1 MTSRTII
8 TGIPSTVKK
17 SVGVLFFIGCITN
30 AIPLGDFIN
39 LSALTIVIIPTI
51 FSALWL
57 KLKVGFPVGKFLMLT
72 SVPVGIL
79 MTLFGMHGI
88 LQSVGDFD
96 EYIGSGAALMLL
108 TFFTPLFLP

>member
-17 SVGVLFFIGCITN
+17 SVGVLFFVGCVIN
-30 AIPLGDFIN
+30 AIPLGDFIQVSG
-39 LSALTIVIIPTI
+39 LVVVIIPTI

-79 MTLFGMHGI
+79 MTLFGMHAI
-88 LQSVGDFD
+88 LQSVGDFR
-96 EYIGSGAALMLL
+96 EYLGAGAAVMLFYCQL
-108 TFFTPLFLP
+108 SCIYS